1 MLKVRSGIVISGVA
15 HNTSWELATKGF
27 HHGSW
32 EPRRQNMAIIDVP
45 FESIDNNDNE
55 YVMVFG
61 VIASR
66 SDDWTVRA
74 TEIDINASDAMMH
87 T

>member
-1 MLKVRSGIVISGVA
+1 
-15 HNTSWELATKGF
+15 
-27 HHGSW
+27 
-32 EPRRQNMAIIDVP
+32 MAPIDVA

-55 YVMVFG
+55 YVMRIR

-74 TEIDINASDAMMH
+74 TEIDINASDVMMRI
-87 T
+87 